1 MNHQMKPDSDYCG
14 MTVNE
19 RLVAA
24 GLISDWDNA
33 VQSRNRQRMVEL
45 LGKVD
50 LSLQAE
56 KISDAILAHP
66 QFYGF

>member
-1 MNHQMKPDSDYCG
+1 MKSESDYCS

-19 RLVAA
+19 RLFAA

-33 VQSRNRQRMVEL
+33 VQSRNRERMIEL

-50 LSLQAE
+50 LSLHAE
-56 KISDAILAHP
+56 KISDAILANP
-66 QFYGF
+66 QFYGL